1 MTLQDEIDELGEK
14 LVRIE
19 KQYDDDMALIASEIS
34 ELAKCACENCEGM
47 GVFKYREFFERC
59 HDCGGTGYA
68 RKEAEYEPD

>member
-14 LVRIE
+14 LVMIE
-19 KQYDDDMALIASEIS
+19 KQYDEAVAIIEWEIK
-34 ELAKCACENCEGM
+34 ELASMACETCEGM
-47 GVFKYREFFERC
+47 GEFKYREFFERC